1 MHQVIGDVDAL
12 AGVSQGVLVED
23 VALDDLGAGESAG
36 EALGVPSKTP
46 NRVAGF
52 E

>member
-1 MHQVIGDVDAL
+1 MHQIVGSVDAL
-12 AGVSQGVLVED
+12 AGVSEGVLVED

-36 EALGVPSKTP
+36 EALGVSSKTP
-46 NRVAGF
+46 NGAAGF

>member
-1 MHQVIGDVDAL
+1 VHQVIGGVDAL
-12 AGVSQGVLVED
+12 AGDSQGALIGD
-23 VALDDLGAGESAG
+23 IALDDLGAGEPAG
-36 EALGVPSKTP
+36 EAPGVSSKTP